1 MNPTTS
7 SPVEQIGIPHSEIA
21 IGGTYDCE
29 PTLNDQEVF
38 EFCRKGYMVL
48 EGVVEDKVNR
58 RMMDFVDEHPEH
70 QPLELLTENWFVDG
84 VFKNPQ
90 AAGAVR
96 SLLGKDFKLPQTL
109 CNHRAPCPAP
119 PQGWHRD
126 GGSIYTP
133 RLDYLQVFYYPQDT
147 PKEAGPTEVIPGSH
161 FLRTKANY
169 MAHLRSVKLSVPT
182 TAPAGSIFI
191 TVYSIWHRKGR
202 STING
207 FRNLFKYNYWRTSEP
222 CRDWKIDPDFDF
234 SWPTFSGEPHF
245 EQFKGGIAAAEMF
258 CWLSGEAY
266 QHTGGQC
273 WPCEA
278 PVKPPACDQ
287 EGLPSGLRR
296 YSEAQI

>member
-1 MNPTTS
+1 MNPTTL
-7 SPVEQIGIPHSEIA
+7 SPAESIGIPHSEYT

-29 PTLNDQEVF
+29 PTLNDQQVF
-38 EFCRKGYMVL
+38 EFCRKGYLVL
-48 EGVVEDKVNR
+48 EGVVEDEVNQ

-70 QPLELLTENWFVDG
+70 QPLELLTEDWFVDG

-96 SLLGKDFKLPQTL
+96 SLLGRDFKLPQNL

-161 FLRTKANY
+161 FMRTKANY
-169 MAHLRSVKLSVPT
+169 MAHLRSVKFSVPT

-202 STING
+202 STTNG
-207 FRNLFKYNYWRTSEP
+207 FRNLFKYNYWRTTEP
-222 CRDWKIDPDFDF
+222 RRDWIIDPNFNF
-234 SWPTFSGEPHF
+234 SWPTFGGEPHF
-245 EQFKGGIAAAEMF
+245 EQFKCGIAAAEMF
-258 CWLSGEAY
+258 SWLAGEDY

-278 PVKPPACDQ
+278 PVKAEACDQ

-296 YSEAQI
+296 NPEAYV